1 MEQQQKKSDA
11 SLTFLGS
18 EGRLATAKTVILGC
32 PYEDSGAFR
41 HGAEMAPRAIRNFSQ
56 HIRSY
61 HPQSSVDIGQLSFFD
76 AGDMDVNGKAE
87 AEVFAELEE
96 KAMSFFLDERFLLA
110 LGGSRAVAYPLITA
124 ARKVWPHLKVISL
137 DAHSGRE
144 ERGITVSHDDLFT
157 ALIDDGVL
165 REGDIL
171 HWGCRVGSRDAL
183 KKAGVEYFGIPP
195 KVKKD
200 ALECLHRLYKHPVY
214 VSIDMDV
221 MDPPFAPGS
230 GHPVYGGIG
239 TAELL
244 ETLSLFQSLHVVGM
258 DLTEIVPDYDS
269 GGITAALGATVVK
282 ESLVRFCR

>member
-11 SLTFLGS
+11 SLTFLGM

-41 HGAEMAPRAIRNFSQ
+41 RSAAKAPFAIRDFSQ
-56 HIRSY
+56 HIRSF
-61 HPQSSVDIGQLSFFD
+61 HPQSSVDVEQLSFFD
-76 AGDMDVNGKAE
+76 AGDMDVKGKAE
-87 AEVFAELEE
+87 AEVFAELEQR
-96 KAMSFFLDERFLLA
+96 AASFFLDERFLLT
-110 LGGSRAVAYPLITA
+110 LGGSRSVAYPLITA
-124 ARKVWPHLKVISL
+124 AKKVWPHLKVISL

-144 ERGITVSHDDLFT
+144 ERGITVSHDNLFT
-157 ALIDDGVL
+157 ALIDDGIL
-165 REGDIL
+165 QEEDIF
-171 HWGCRVGSRDAL
+171 HWGCRVGSREAL
-183 KKAGVEYFGIPP
+183 EKSGVQYFSIPP

-200 ALECLHRLYKHPVY
+200 ALEHLHRLYKYPVY
-214 VSIDMDV
+214 LSVDMDV

-244 ETLSLFQSLHVVGM
+244 ETISLFQSLYVVGM

-269 GGITAALGATVVK
+269 GGITAVLGATVVK

>member
-1 MEQQQKKSDA
+1 MLQQQKKQVPYLS
-11 SLTFLGS
+11 FLGAES
-18 EGRLATAKTVILGC
+18 QLASAKTVILGC
-32 PYEDSGAFR
+32 PYEDPCAFR
-41 HGAEMAPRAIRNFSQ
+41 HGAEKAPRAIRDFSR

-61 HPQSSVDIGQLSFFD
+61 HPQSSADLQELSFFD
-76 AGDMDVNGKAE
+76 AGDMEVNDKGE
-87 AEVFAELEE
+87 AEVFGELEE
-96 KAMSFFLDERFLLA
+96 KATSFFLDERFLLT

-137 DAHSGRE
+137 DAHSGCE
-144 ERGITVSHDDLFT
+144 ERGKTVSHDDLFT
-157 ALIDDGVL
+157 ALTEDGIL
-165 REGDIL
+165 REGDIF
-171 HWGCRVGSRDAL
+171 HWGCRVGS
-183 KKAGVEYFGIPP
+183 KKALEKAGIEYFGIPP
-195 KVKKD
+195 RVKKD
-200 ALECLHRLYKHPVY
+200 ALEHLHRLYRYPVY
-214 VSIDMDV
+214 LSVDMDV

-244 ETLSLFQSLHVVGM
+244 ETLSLFQSLRIVGM